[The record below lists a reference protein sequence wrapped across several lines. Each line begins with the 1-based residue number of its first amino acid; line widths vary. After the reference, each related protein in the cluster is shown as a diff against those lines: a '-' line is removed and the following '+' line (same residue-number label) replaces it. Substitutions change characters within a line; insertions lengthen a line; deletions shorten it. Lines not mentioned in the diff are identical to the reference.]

1 MASGLQGKAEL
12 DSVSLLVAVVLMW
25 LGGGSATDMDID
37 RPDLK
42 RRRRRQRWALAVL
55 GLLSLAGVTLG
66 LSRLQP
72 AAPRV
77 DRAQVWTDSVRR
89 GDMLRQVRG
98 NGSLVP
104 EQIQYVQADTEGRIE
119 RILVLPG
126 AAVEPETILMELSN
140 PELEQEAFDL
150 EWQLKAAEAGLKNI
164 EVRLESERL
173 AQESVVATL
182 KADHTLA
189 LLEAEANETL
199 ARDGLV
205 AALDV
210 KRARAK
216 ADELHA
222 RLQVEQ
228 RRLAILDESDQAQLA
243 VQGADLAKLR
253 ASLDLKRRRVTGL
266 GVRARLSGV
275 LQQIG
280 DAEPLQVGQRIGPG
294 TTLAM
299 IVQPTRLKAQIKIA
313 ETQARD
319 VQIGQSAS
327 IDTRN
332 GLIPGEVVRVD
343 PSVQNGT
350 VTVDVALRGDLPK
363 GARPDLSVDG
373 IILIERLED
382 VLHVGRPVHGQSESR
397 VGLFKVVPDRGEA
410 VRVAVLLGR
419 SSVSTIEVVEGLEA
433 GDEVILSDMSQWE
446 EFDRVRLD

>member
-150 EWQLKAAEAGLKNI
+150 EWQLKAAQAGLKNI

-182 KADHTLA
+182 KAEWHNLA
-189 LLEAEANETL
+189 SQAKLYYMPKSFLMRIIESLAEEELDEL
-199 ARDGLV
+199 ARDT
-205 AALDV
+205 
-210 KRARAK
+210 AK
-216 ADELHA
+216 ND
-222 RLQVEQ
+222 
-228 RRLAILDESDQAQLA
+228 I
-243 VQGADLAKLR
+243 
-253 ASLDLKRRRVTGL
+253 
-266 GVRARLSGV
+266 
-275 LQQIG
+275 
-280 DAEPLQVGQRIGPG
+280 
-294 TTLAM
+294 
-299 IVQPTRLKAQIKIA
+299 
-313 ETQARD
+313 
-319 VQIGQSAS
+319 
-327 IDTRN
+327 
-332 GLIPGEVVRVD
+332 
-343 PSVQNGT
+343 
-350 VTVDVALRGDLPK
+350 VDVSLFLRGSFTLTSLSDLTETWLRISRIPHRFESYEDHDRIIIEHDMGFK
-363 GARPDLSVDG
+363 YSYFIKQIARYV
-373 IILIERLED
+373 LE
-382 VLHVGRPVHGQSESR
+382 
-397 VGLFKVVPDRGEA
+397 
-410 VRVAVLLGR
+410 VA
-419 SSVSTIEVVEGLEA
+419 LEA
-433 GDEVILSDMSQWE
+433 KMSCDTTDNTVVLKLYQ
-446 EFDRVRLD
+446 